1 MFHEAHHIVITQ
13 QGGQG
18 ADFRLKGHESWE
30 PFDIHA
36 GDSSMKIGLSFL
48 PQIQSLLINSPD
60 PQQLADMDVAV
71 RAQKTGG
78 GWIAKQITEMVAQI
92 AGTFD
97 REHTDDGTHKTITA
111 SGSVSERGRTIAM
124 GEWIP
129 IPFNAGNFTA
139 SGSMT
144 WTVAATNVTALKYML
159 VGKTCFVLFN
169 LVQTSVGGTMSTG
182 LRLALPS
189 ALMAKDT
196 TITSIRVYDNA
207 AWVSG
212 VAIVNSPL
220 TVATILT
227 ISRED
232 NANFTAS
239 SATTSVQGLAVFEV
253 K

>member
-1 MFHEAHHIVITQ
+1 
-13 QGGQG
+13 
-18 ADFRLKGHESWE
+18 
-30 PFDIHA
+30 
-36 GDSSMKIGLSFL
+36 MKIGLSFL
-48 PQIQSLLINSPD
+48 PQIRSLLIQTPD
-60 PQQLADMDVAV
+60 PAQLAEMESEI
-71 RAQKTGG
+71 RAAKTGG
-78 GWIAKQITEMVAQI
+78 GWIAQQITEMVAQI

-129 IPFNAGNFTA
+129 IPFIAANFTA
-139 SGSMT
+139 SGSMI

-169 LVQTSVGGTMSTG
+169 LVQTSVGGTLNNA
-182 LRLALPS
+182 LRIALPT

-220 TVATILT
+220 TVATSLT

-232 NANFTAS
+232 NGNFTAS
-239 SATTSVQGLAVFEV
+239 SANTSVQGLAMFEV
-253 K
+253 V